1 MLQGLFRVSQLVL
14 KNLPDN
20 AGDVGSVPDNAGDV
34 GSVPGVEG
42 VPREGNGN
50 PFLYACLEKPMDRG
64 ATAHRVAESDM
75 TEVTGNT
82 YR

>member
-20 AGDVGSVPDNAGDV
+20 AGDVGSI
-34 GSVPGVEG
+34 PGVEG